1 MQLHYEEYKIKE
13 IFIYHL
19 KTIIWFSKDAM
30 HVIHE
35 QIRFWHTS

>member
-13 IFIYHL
+13 IFIFWKL
-19 KTIIWFSKDAM
+19 LIWFSKDVM